1 MYNNVI
7 IYKKII
13 IINTKKHQVRIFFIY
28 ILSKTIYTNNLAYLI
43 IKFNMSSNN
52 NNNNSSSNK
61 AFFKILVAIDGSEQS
76 MQAAEYAIDIAI
88 NQKTNV
94 QLMAITVIELA
105 KLNLSTFI
113 AAPTYGLEDLEEK
126 RKQAKLWL
134 SKIGKLVQDK
144 GKDIEFKSDI
154 LENPTLKVSS
164 LIINRA
170 ESENVNLIVVG
181 KRGRQG
187 FKRLLLGSVASDIV
201 TYAHCPV
208 LVVK

>member
-1 MYNNVI
+1 
-7 IYKKII
+7 
-13 IINTKKHQVRIFFIY
+13 
-28 ILSKTIYTNNLAYLI
+28 
-43 IKFNMSSNN
+43 MSDS
-52 NNNNSSSNK
+52 NNSSTSSSNT
-61 AFFKILVAIDGSEQS
+61 AFKVLVAIDGSKQS

-94 QLMAITVIELA
+94 QMMAITVIELV

-126 RKQAKLWL
+126 RKQAKQWL
-134 SKIGKLVQDK
+134 SKTEKLVQFK
-144 GKDIEFKSDI
+144 GKNIEFKSDI

-164 LIINRA
+164 LIIDYA
-170 ESENVNLIVVG
+170 ENENVNLIVVG
-181 KRGRQG
+181 NRGRHG

-201 TYAHCPV
+201 TYSHCPV

>member
-1 MYNNVI
+1 M
-7 IYKKII
+7 
-13 IINTKKHQVRIFFIY
+13 
-28 ILSKTIYTNNLAYLI
+28 
-43 IKFNMSSNN
+43 NN
-52 NNNNSSSNK
+52 N
-61 AFFKILVAIDGSEQS
+61 FFKILVAIDGSEQS
-76 MQAAEYAIDIAI
+76 LHASEYAINIAS

-94 QLMAITVIELA
+94 KFIVITVIELA

-113 AAPTYGLEDLEEK
+113 AAPTYGLEELEEK
-126 RKQAKLWL
+126 KKQAKQW
-134 SKIGKLVQDK
+134 INETEKLFKNK
-144 GKDIEFKSDI
+144 GKNIEFKSDI

-164 LIINRA
+164 LIINQA

-181 KRGRQG
+181 NRGRQG

>member
-1 MYNNVI
+1 
-7 IYKKII
+7 
-13 IINTKKHQVRIFFIY
+13 
-28 ILSKTIYTNNLAYLI
+28 
-43 IKFNMSSNN
+43 MSDSNSST
-52 NNNNSSSNK
+52 SSSNT
-61 AFFKILVAIDGSEQS
+61 AFKILVAIDGSKQS

-88 NQKTNV
+88 NQKANV
-94 QLMAITVIELA
+94 QMMAITVIELA

-126 RKQAKLWL
+126 RKQAKQWL
-134 SKIGKLVQDK
+134 SKNEKLVQVK
-144 GKDIEFKSDI
+144 GKNIEFKSDI

-164 LIINRA
+164 LIIDYA

-181 KRGRQG
+181 NRGRHG

-201 TYAHCPV
+201 TYSHCPV

>member
-1 MYNNVI
+1 M
-7 IYKKII
+7 
-13 IINTKKHQVRIFFIY
+13 
-28 ILSKTIYTNNLAYLI
+28 
-43 IKFNMSSNN
+43 SNN
-52 NNNNSSSNK
+52 NNNNNNNKSSSND

-76 MQAAEYAIDIAI
+76 MRAAEYAIAIAI

-94 QLMAITVIELA
+94 EMMAITVIELA

-126 RKQAKLWL
+126 RKEAKHWL
-134 SKIGKLVQDK
+134 SKIEKLIQDK
-144 GKDIEFKSDI
+144 GENIEFKSDI
-154 LENPTLKVSS
+154 VENPTLKVSS
-164 LIINRA
+164 LIINQA

-181 KRGRQG
+181 NRGRQG

-201 TYAHCPV
+201 SYSHCPV

>member
-1 MYNNVI
+1 MYVWIIII
-7 IYKKII
+7 IYKRK
-13 IINTKKHQVRIFFIY
+13 NTNQY
-28 ILSKTIYTNNLAYLI
+28 QTSTKTIYTNNLACSI
-43 IKFNMSSNN
+43 IKFNMSD
-52 NNNNSSSNK
+52 NSSSSGSSNK

-88 NQKTNV
+88 NQKINV
-94 QLMAITVIELA
+94 QMIAITVIELA

-113 AAPTYGLEDLEEK
+113 AAPTYGLEDLEKK
-126 RKQAKLWL
+126 RKQAKQWL
-134 SKIGKLVQDK
+134 SKIEKLVQDK
-144 GKDIEFKSDI
+144 GKNIEFKSDI

-164 LIINRA
+164 LIINQA

-181 KRGRQG
+181 NRGRQG